1 MLKIDRSAVDKAIE
15 DLEMFTDTQAV
26 LDNYE
31 TEKEVLVKRGDDLS
45 KRIAELQEEHTQLLL
60 DRESSKDNTSDYI
73 YLSKQLTATNEE
85 VQTIVSLQEQLKD
98 DFKALK
104 QKYIP
109 VIQSTYGKDL
119 SAKNQFPVNE
129 TIDYVKYELLKAIA
143 DYSCEVRK
151 QQQPLL
157 PLIGEFLEDEELMSN
172 NAGFRRLFY
181 SDSIKLSYFE
191 AGKSVI
197 AKNHVL
203 SSIDGNLHHEIQKPK
218 VKDGE

>member
-1 MLKIDRSAVDKAIE
+1 MLKINRSAVDKAIE
-15 DLEMFTDTQAV
+15 DLEMFTATQAV

-31 TEKEVLVKRGDDLS
+31 TEKQVLIKRGDDLN
-45 KRIAELQEEHTQLLL
+45 KRIDELQEEHTQLLL
-60 DRESSKDNTSDYI
+60 DRESSKDNTSVYI
-73 YLSKQLTATNEE
+73 KLSKQLTATNEE
-85 VQTIVSLQEQLKD
+85 VQTIVSLQDQLQD
-98 DFKALK
+98 DFRELK

-119 SAKNQFPVNE
+119 SAKSEFPVNE

-143 DYSCEVRK
+143 DYAREVRT

-157 PLIGEFLEDEELMSN
+157 PFIREFLDDEELMSN
-172 NAGFRRLFY
+172 NAGFRRLFS
-181 SDSIKLSYFE
+181 SDSTNLSYFE

-203 SSIDGNLHHEIQKPK
+203 SSINGNLHPEIRKP